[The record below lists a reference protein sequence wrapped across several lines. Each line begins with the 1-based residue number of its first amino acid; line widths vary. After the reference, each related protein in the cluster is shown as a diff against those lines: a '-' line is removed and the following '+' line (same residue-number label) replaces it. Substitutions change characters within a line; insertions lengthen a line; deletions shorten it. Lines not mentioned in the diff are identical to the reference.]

1 MMMVSTKEV
10 SRRDTEAAGP
20 ADFLEDKGP
29 KFQTD
34 HDAMPY
40 EAGNGKAVTE
50 EMMELNQAES
60 VDLKP
65 NRIRRDDPDIRILE
79 GRESGQFLQQQKLF
93 GLGPEES
100 SGQFTYDDGIDER
113 RFQYWSP
120 GEV

>member
-1 MMMVSTKEV
+1 MANLFHHLFSST
-10 SRRDTEAAGP
+10 
-20 ADFLEDKGP
+20 
-29 KFQTD
+29 
-34 HDAMPY
+34 
-40 EAGNGKAVTE
+40 AGNGKAVKAEYEIGTE

-79 GRESGQFLQQQKLF
+79 GRESGQSLQQQKLY

-120 GEV
+120 GEVW